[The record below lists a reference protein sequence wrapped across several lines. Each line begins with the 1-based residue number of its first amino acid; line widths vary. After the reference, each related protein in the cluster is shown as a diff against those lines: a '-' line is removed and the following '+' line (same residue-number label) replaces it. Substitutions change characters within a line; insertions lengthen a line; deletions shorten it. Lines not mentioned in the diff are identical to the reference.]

1 MVFSRYKLLTF
12 LACRRRFQLRYLV
25 QQPWPDAPQG
35 DEWRLASERGLAF
48 HKLLERHFLGLPPL
62 PAEMGAGEDR
72 ALRQWWQRF
81 QEQGPVVPAGQRLP
95 ELTLMVPVGS
105 HLLTG
110 RFDLLVLTGD
120 GAAHIFD
127 WKTER
132 RPRSLA
138 ELAGDWQT
146 RLYLALL
153 AEGGEALLPGRGL
166 DPAQIRLTYWFVHD
180 PAGGVTI
187 GYNATEHAASW
198 AGIRAL
204 VAQIDGQLA
213 ETAAWPLTDD
223 WGVCGRCAYQV
234 LCGRLGV
241 PAGEPDEVEE
251 AWEALA
257 DEDAG
262 AWPMLPQL
270 P

>member
-1 MVFSRYKLLTF
+1 M
-12 LACRRRFQLRYLV
+12 
-25 QQPWPDAPQG
+25 
-35 DEWRLASERGLAF
+35 
-48 HKLLERHFLGLPPL
+48 
-62 PAEMGAGEDR
+62 
-72 ALRQWWQRF
+72 
-81 QEQGPVVPAGQRLP
+81 
-95 ELTLMVPVGS
+95 
-105 HLLTG
+105 
-110 RFDLLVLTGD
+110 
-120 GAAHIFD
+120 
-127 WKTER
+127 
-132 RPRSLA
+132 
-138 ELAGDWQT
+138 
-146 RLYLALL
+146 
-153 AEGGEALLPGRGL
+153 
-166 DPAQIRLTYWFVHD
+166 HD